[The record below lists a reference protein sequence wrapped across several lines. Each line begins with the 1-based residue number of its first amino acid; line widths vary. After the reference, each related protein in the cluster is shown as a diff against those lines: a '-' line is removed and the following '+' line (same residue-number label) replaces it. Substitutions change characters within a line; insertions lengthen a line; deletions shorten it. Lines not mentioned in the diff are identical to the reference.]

1 MSDRGQTAEPRI
13 RAPASAEAH
22 DSDALAED
30 AAIES
35 TRSDR
40 LLGPIRLLARSTTAI
55 IGASIIGLVV
65 LIAIAAPLI
74 SPYHPSAQI
83 AKPLLLPGGSFLL
96 GTDHL
101 GRDELSRIIW
111 GARIS
116 LYVGIL
122 SVSIALALGA
132 TAGLIAA
139 LYGSWVDALFMR
151 IMDVLFSLPAIVLA
165 IAITSILGPSLTNAM
180 IAIGIVYAPT
190 FARIARGPAL
200 AVINLPYIDAARA
213 LGAPNRRILVRHVLP
228 NVSAPLIVQT
238 TVSLSTAIL
247 TEAALSF
254 LGLGTQ
260 PPTPSWGL
268 MLSDARQYMLLDP
281 WLAVFPGVAIA
292 LTVLGFNLL
301 GDGLRDILDPR
312 IQTLL

>member
-1 MSDRGQTAEPRI
+1 MNKLEVGSSPTSEFGALDDG
-13 RAPASAEAH
+13 RA
-22 DSDALAED
+22 
-30 AAIES
+30 
-35 TRSDR
+35 DR
-40 LLGPIRLLARSTTAI
+40 LLRPLALIRRSPTAL
-55 IGASIIGLVV
+55 IGAILIGVV
-65 LIAIAAPLI
+65 VFVALAAPAL
-74 SPYHPSAQI
+74 SPDHPFAQI
-83 AKPLLLPGGSFLL
+83 AKPLLRPGAGHLL
-96 GTDHL
+96 GTDEY
-101 GRDELSRIIW
+101 GRDELSRIFW
-111 GARIS
+111 GARLS

-122 SVSIALALGA
+122 SVSIAIALGA
-132 TAGLIAA
+132 TSGLIAA
-139 LYGSWVDALFMR
+139 FYGGWVDALLMR

-190 FARIARGPAL
+190 FARVARGPAL
-200 AVINLPYIDAARA
+200 SVMNLPYIDAARA
-213 LGAPNRRILVRHVLP
+213 LGASDRRIMLRHLLP

-260 PPTPSWGL
+260 PPNPSWGL
-268 MLSDARQYMLLDP
+268 MLNTARQYMLLDP
-281 WLAVFPGVAIA
+281 WIAIFPGAAIA

-301 GDGLRDILDPR
+301 GDGLRDLLDPR